1 MRIQGHKRWE
11 KAVASGYENVRRL
24 THECLLPAL
33 ERCEVLLSR
42 LIGLSK
48 FHKLSEVLGLETRD
62 LKAITET
69 LDCLHL
75 LAHHI
80 LIHTSE
86 ELSQFMAFSKWLRHE
101 IDMQAAEPMS
111 QTLEE
116 LMEKTDMV
124 DHPQTLKY
132 IRGALTK
139 SNLRDY
145 IQQLPMMGVGQ
156 PPSAADS
163 DRWAPT
169 GQDRSFYDTFKKLL
183 DRRARPQSGGD
194 DSGQVKHPKLND
206 LTRRLGLQFEKV
218 FGGIALTQR
227 RGILHRT
234 ALPLHPDCDAEVADV
249 TMCQEVMVYLT
260 DFFDGSLIGT

>member
-1 MRIQGHKRWE
+1 MQGHKRWE
-11 KAVASGYENVRRL
+11 KAVATGYENIRRL

-33 ERCEVLLSR
+33 ERSEVLLSR

-48 FHKLSEVLGLETRD
+48 FHKLSGILGLETRD

-80 LIHTSE
+80 LVHTNE
-86 ELSQFMAFSKWLRHE
+86 ELEQFMAFSKWLRHE

-124 DHPQTLKY
+124 DHSQTLKY
-132 IRGALTK
+132 IRGALSK

-145 IQQLPMMGVGQ
+145 IHQLPLMGAGR
-156 PPSAADS
+156 PPIADS

-169 GQDRSFYDTFKKLL
+169 GQDRSFYDTLKNLL
-183 DRRARPQSGGD
+183 EQRTRPQARDD
-194 DSGQVKHPKLND
+194 DSGHVKHPKLND

-218 FGGIALTQR
+218 FGEIALAQR
-227 RGILHRT
+227 QGILDRS
-234 ALPLHPDCDAEVADV
+234 ALTLHPDCDAEVADM
-249 TMCQEVMVYLT
+249 TMCQEVIDSAANYFEGPLT
-260 DFFDGSLIGT
+260 RT